1 MTTNEI
7 RQILFDSAKLRMP
20 TFTERDTAGMRIE
33 ALEEYLLKMAVT
45 RGDLEEA
52 RLHCQQALLNMQ
64 RQWENLQGW
73 EVHIPS
79 GTRRPYTGPVIR
91 EAKRLTDTALT
102 DAIDDAKW
110 LNSRLAE
117 QISRLSKVGD
127 DQVAS
132 RVYTLMVG
140 S

>member
-1 MTTNEI
+1 MTTQEI
-7 RQILFDSAKLRMP
+7 RQTLFDASKLRMP
-20 TFTERDTAGMRIE
+20 TFNDHDTAGERIE

-52 RLHCQQALLNMQ
+52 RLHCQQALLNLQ
-64 RQWENLQGW
+64 RKWENLSGW
-73 EVHIPS
+73 EVHIQGHPS
-79 GTRRPYTGPVIR
+79 KVSGPMIR
-91 EAKRLTDTALT
+91 EAKRLSDTALAE
-102 DAIDDAKW
+102 AIDDAKW
-110 LNSRLAE
+110 LNARLAE
-117 QISRLSKVGD
+117 QISRLSKLGD